1 MSAASKTD
9 LVGGFRQ
16 TQQCRVRSATWL
28 VVMEITSELM
38 RAALDSNP
46 TLTLLKAYTREWVLQ
61 LFAEHLEQVDGSV
74 SAEWFHERV
83 SEAREQDP
91 QRQSNLTPAQQCRD
105 WVDKRWLETE
115 TVNGRLRYRLSPH
128 SLRALRFVREL
139 VEGETTVSGAR
150 LGSISHAVRLLA
162 DMTNPD
168 RDVQVRRID
177 QQIAELRKRRD
188 DIASG
193 RVRLATLEEMKQQLR
208 EILAMTRSLPADF
221 RQLRTMVED
230 RHQEVARRAMAQGP
244 PKADLVE
251 EYLRQNDLLS
261 RTTQGAAYLG
271 FSRLLSSRQ
280 TEQLRA
286 DIDQI
291 LAQEFGHEHM
301 TAGQREELDGML
313 SILLAAE
320 LEVQNSYLRW
330 SASLRRFLTRAAHG
344 RHQRLLSLADRA
356 LYAGAAWVQAEPG
369 QRYVPPDVLGVGPLA
384 VMDIS
389 QTQLWRDQGPQEV
402 VVEVTHQRRT
412 LPTEDRAALRLAAG
426 TSPRAVG
433 RTINRLLADHPL
445 VTGAEAFEATPQEF
459 QRLGTLVSLLDLA
472 VLHGHIDAELVETV
486 RLSGNRVSALM
497 ATLPHLVFDAPL
509 PTKEMP

>member
-1 MSAASKTD
+1 
-9 LVGGFRQ
+9 
-16 TQQCRVRSATWL
+16 
-28 VVMEITSELM
+28 MEITSEQIRM
-38 RAALDSNP
+38 ALGSNP
-46 TLTLLKAYTREWVLQ
+46 TLTLLKAYSRDWVLP
-61 LFAEHLEQVDGSV
+61 LLAEHLEQVDGSV

-83 SEAREQDP
+83 AEAREQIP
-91 QRQSNLTPAQQCRD
+91 EWHGNVAPAEHCRD
-105 WVDKRWLETE
+105 WVEKRWLETE
-115 TVNGRLRYRLSPH
+115 TLNGRLRYRLSPY

-162 DMTNPD
+162 DMTNPN

-177 QQIAELRKRRD
+177 QQITELRRRRE

-230 RHQEVARRAMAQGP
+230 RHQEVARRTMVQGP

-251 EYLRQNDLLS
+251 EYLRENDLLS
-261 RTTQGAAYLG
+261 KTSQGTAYLG
-271 FSRLLSSRQ
+271 FSRLLSSAQ

-291 LAQEFGHEHM
+291 LTQEFTREHVS
-301 TAGQREELDGML
+301 AAQREELDSML
-313 SILLAAE
+313 STLLTAE
-320 LEVQNSYLRW
+320 LDVQNSYVRW

-344 RHQRLLSLADRA
+344 RHHRLLSLADRA
-356 LYAGAAWVQAEPG
+356 LHAGATWAQVEPG
-369 QRYVPPDVLGVGPLA
+369 QRYVPQDVLGVGPFA

-389 QTQLWRDQGPQEV
+389 QTQLWRDHGPQEV
-402 VVEVTHQRRT
+402 VVEVTQQHAA
-412 LPTEDRAALRLAAG
+412 LPVEDRAALRLAAG

-433 RTINRLLADHPL
+433 RTINKLLADRSV
-445 VTGAEAFEATPQEF
+445 VTGAEVFEATPMEF

-472 VLHGHIDAELVETV
+472 VMHGQVDTGLVEAV
-486 RLSGNRVSALM
+486 RLSGNQVTALR
-497 ATLPHLVFDAPL
+497 ATLPHLVFDAPV
-509 PTKEMP
+509 PAKEAP